1 MDIKDILG
9 LVFLIGI
16 GVLLYRSFIQQQEAA
31 GQPTSF
37 SFTDEVSWGPILLG
51 LFTGAAIGIVVFWP
65 TLFDTRLPF
74 DEVMKIWNTGGQPFS
89 TFITPWIIKTVI
101 CALIGGA
108 LGFIVPKVMKVTTA
122 H

>member
-1 MDIKDILG
+1 MRQIIIF
-9 LVFLIGI
+9 VM
-16 GVLLYRSFIQQQEAA
+16 VL
-31 GQPTSF
+31 
-37 SFTDEVSWGPILLG
+37 WGPILLG
-51 LFTGAAIGIVVFWP
+51 MAVGEAIGIVVFWP

-108 LGFIVPKVMKVTTA
+108 VGFIAPKFMKAKTA